1 MSRNN
6 VMLYKF
12 GNSALPSPLNK
23 FSERE
28 LRWLW
33 RTLIFQGARLP
44 NEADVPKTE
53 RPGVLA
59 STINSHNH
67 PEELIQGL
75 LNKKESQ
82 LLDAKWLEWMDSD
95 GDRLL
100 VWLLSQTQHLA
111 RQPSG
116 YQPISVDQTPREE
129 RKDAIILTLDLWEET
144 IENKQAFINERRTEW
159 ASIRTPDH
167 ETQWI
172 NPKDSAQLKWAWS
185 YLIKQQV
192 AAPLPS
198 PIDNKD
204 LLACIL
210 ATLDDMS
217 YGHPAEK
224 QLFQE
229 KMKKT
234 WSQKK
239 YRDSGKAKKQHYMPL
254 TKDARDK
261 LSALSEEWSMK
272 PHEVVELL
280 IQEANEQ
287 KPDNTN

>member
-1 MSRNN
+1 
-6 VMLYKF
+6 MLYKF

-116 YQPISVDQTPREE
+116 YQPISVD
-129 RKDAIILTLDLWEET
+129 
-144 IENKQAFINERRTEW
+144 
-159 ASIRTPDH
+159 
-167 ETQWI
+167 
-172 NPKDSAQLKWAWS
+172 
-185 YLIKQQV
+185 
-192 AAPLPS
+192 
-198 PIDNKD
+198 
-204 LLACIL
+204 
-210 ATLDDMS
+210 
-217 YGHPAEK
+217 
-224 QLFQE
+224 
-229 KMKKT
+229 
-234 WSQKK
+234 
-239 YRDSGKAKKQHYMPL
+239 
-254 TKDARDK
+254 
-261 LSALSEEWSMK
+261 
-272 PHEVVELL
+272 
-280 IQEANEQ
+280 
-287 KPDNTN
+287 